1 MKILNQKPQNYSQIV
16 EALGDVSKYNPV
28 FCYGDTIYNPFG
40 REITPDVERH
50 ESIHSRQQAQF
61 TSPDDWYSRY
71 LTDKK
76 FRYEMELEAYSE
88 QYSFGK
94 EIVKKNKLTDAFL
107 DSLASELC
115 GEAYGLGLTFGEAR
129 SKIRNFARE

>member
-1 MKILNQKPQNYSQIV
+1 MEIYQKPQNYSQIV

-40 REITPDVERH
+40 REITPDVEHH

>member
-40 REITPDVERH
+40 REITPDVEHH